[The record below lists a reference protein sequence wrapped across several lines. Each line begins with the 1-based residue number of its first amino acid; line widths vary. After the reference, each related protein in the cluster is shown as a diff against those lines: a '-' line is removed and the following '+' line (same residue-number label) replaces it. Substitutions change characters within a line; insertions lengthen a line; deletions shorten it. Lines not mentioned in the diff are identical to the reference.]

1 MNEKEKNEKYKT
13 LKRNIIEDSDFTKE
27 TMFILICAMIIAS
40 IGLNTNSVAVIIGAM
55 LISPLMSPIQ
65 SLGLGL
71 SNGNLKRVYVS
82 LFRLGIFILISVVSS
97 TFYFLVSPINDAT
110 PQILAR
116 TYPTLWD
123 VLIAIFGG
131 TAGVIAKTE
140 EDGGN
145 VVPGVAIATALM
157 PPLCVV
163 GFGIAHGNLKIFLGA
178 GYLFIINVFFI
189 MIATLVEK
197 GTYILRN
204 VPDLRDIRTLVAL
217 LESLGLEVEKLDA
230 NSYKI
235 INNGLSGAEAS
246 YDLVKKMRASF
257 LVMGGM
263 LAIEKRGKVA
273 LPGGCAIGARPVD
286 LHLKGFE
293 ALGAKINIEHGY
305 VEATTENGLIGGN
318 IVLDFPSVGATENI
332 IMAAVKAK
340 GKTILENAAKEP
352 EIEDLCNF
360 LIKMGAKISGV
371 GTSRLEI
378 DGVDKLTACEYSI
391 IPDRIV
397 AGTYIIASI
406 LFDGSIKVSGIVPEH
421 LSSFLLKLEEMGAKF
436 KIEGDR
442 LEVLSKLS
450 DLKPVKVTTMPHPGF
465 PTDLQSPMMTL
476 MCLVNGASEIK
487 ETIFE
492 NRFMHVPELNRM
504 GAKIEIDSSTAKITG
519 VENFSS
525 AEVMASDLRAGASL
539 ILAALKANG
548 ESLVN
553 RIYHVDRGYE
563 NFEEKFKALGAN
575 IERIKTE
582 A

>member
-1 MNEKEKNEKYKT
+1 MVEAFK
-13 LKRNIIEDSDFTKE
+13 I
-27 TMFILICAMIIAS
+27 
-40 IGLNTNSVAVIIGAM
+40 V
-55 LISPLMSPIQ
+55 
-65 SLGLGL
+65 
-71 SNGNLKRVYVS
+71 
-82 LFRLGIFILISVVSS
+82 
-97 TFYFLVSPINDAT
+97 
-110 PQILAR
+110 
-116 TYPTLWD
+116 
-123 VLIAIFGG
+123 
-131 TAGVIAKTE
+131 
-140 EDGGN
+140 GGN
-145 VVPGVAIATALM
+145 KIA
-157 PPLCVV
+157 
-163 GFGIAHGNLKIFLGA
+163 GELKVDGSKNSTLP
-178 GYLFIINVFFI
+178 I

-235 INNGLSGAEAS
+235 INNGLSGVEAS

-305 VEATTENGLIGGN
+305 VEATTENGLVGGN

-340 GKTILENAAKEP
+340 GKTVLENAAKEP

-360 LIKMGAKISGV
+360 LIKMGAKITGV

-378 DGVDKLTACEYSI
+378 DGVEKLTACEYTI
-391 IPDRIV
+391 IADRIV
-397 AGTYIIASI
+397 AGTYVIASI

-436 KIEGDR
+436 KIEGDK

-476 MCLVNGASEIK
+476 MCLVNGVSEIK

-504 GAKIEIDSSTAKITG
+504 GAKIEIDSSTAKVTG

-548 ESLVN
+548 ESIVN

-575 IERIKTE
+575 IERIKTQ

>member
-1 MNEKEKNEKYKT
+1 MVEAFKIVGGKK
-13 LKRNIIEDSDFTKE
+13 IE
-27 TMFILICAMIIAS
+27 
-40 IGLNTNSVAVIIGAM
+40 
-55 LISPLMSPIQ
+55 
-65 SLGLGL
+65 
-71 SNGNLKRVYVS
+71 GNL
-82 LFRLGIFILISVVSS
+82 VVDGSKNS
-97 TFYFLVSPINDAT
+97 TLP
-110 PQILAR
+110 
-116 TYPTLWD
+116 
-123 VLIAIFGG
+123 
-131 TAGVIAKTE
+131 
-140 EDGGN
+140 
-145 VVPGVAIATALM
+145 
-157 PPLCVV
+157 
-163 GFGIAHGNLKIFLGA
+163 
-178 GYLFIINVFFI
+178 I

-197 GTYILRN
+197 GTYVLKN

-217 LESLGLEVEKLDA
+217 LESLGLQVEKIDK

-235 INNGLSGAEAS
+235 INNGLTSAEAS
-246 YDLVKKMRASF
+246 YELVKKMRASF

-263 LAIEKRGKVA
+263 LAIENKGKVA

-305 VEATTENGLIGGN
+305 VEANAENGLIGSN

-352 EIEDLCNF
+352 EIVDLCNF
-360 LIKMGAKISGV
+360 LIKMGAKINGAGRSRIEIEGV
-371 GTSRLEI
+371 E
-378 DGVDKLTACEYSI
+378 KLTACEYSI

-406 LFDGSIKVSGIVPEH
+406 LFDGSITVEGVVSEH
-421 LSSFLLKLEEMGAKF
+421 ISSFLLKLEEMGAKF
-436 KIEGDR
+436 KIEGNK

-450 DLKPVKVTTMPHPGF
+450 DLKPIKITTMPHPGF
-465 PTDLQSPMMTL
+465 PTDLQSPIMTL
-476 MCLVNGASEIK
+476 MSLVKGVSEIK

-504 GAKIEIDSSTAKITG
+504 GAKIEVDSSTAKIYG

-548 ESLVN
+548 QSIVN

-563 NFEEKFKALGAN
+563 NFEEKFRALGAD
-575 IERIKTE
+575 IERIKLE